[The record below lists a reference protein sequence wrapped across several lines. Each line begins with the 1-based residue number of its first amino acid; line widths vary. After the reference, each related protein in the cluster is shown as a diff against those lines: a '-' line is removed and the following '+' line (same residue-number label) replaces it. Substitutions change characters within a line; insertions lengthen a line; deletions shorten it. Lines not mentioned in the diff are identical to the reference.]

1 MTDLTSV
8 CAFYIS
14 FSASSII
21 LYKDFP
27 VHAISSYPWVLG
39 PTPGLRQRDRSLS
52 SLTSPLLSSSIV
64 SSRSYDN
71 QQPFVDGNDS
81 VIEQEQRYLQGEGP
95 PIEYAGTIKISR
107 SIFRVSS

>member
-52 SLTSPLLSSSIV
+52 LLNSPLLSSSIV
-64 SSRSYDN
+64 SSRSYD
-71 QQPFVDGNDS
+71 NDS